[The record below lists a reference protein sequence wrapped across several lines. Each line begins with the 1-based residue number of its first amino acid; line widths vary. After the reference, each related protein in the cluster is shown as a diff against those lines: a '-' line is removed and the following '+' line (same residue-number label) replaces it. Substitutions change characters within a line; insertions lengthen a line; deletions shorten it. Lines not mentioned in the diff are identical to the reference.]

1 MEHDNY
7 EYNAATVNIVL
18 AGVLSNFHCFSEMLR
33 RTCEHEI
40 KKSG

>member
-1 MEHDNY
+1 MTIIN
-7 EYNAATVNIVL
+7 NVL
-18 AGVLSNFHCFSEMLR
+18 AGVLSNFHCFSERLR